1 MLFLWLFLCFACSET
16 KTDTAE
22 ESTDTSS
29 EMIEGGNCSYD
40 EYEGTCTYEIGGV
53 FTFTGTING
62 EEVSY
67 AGNPYTLG
75 PNENEP
81 ASGTSVD
88 CVLSY
93 INTGTCT
100 PCMIDIGECG
110 SEAFAGLQ

>member
-1 MLFLWLFLCFACSET
+1 MLLSFLLFACSDT

-22 ESTDTSS
+22 ADSDTSS
-29 EMIEGGNCSYD
+29 EIMEGGGCTYD
-40 EYEGTCTYEIGGV
+40 EYEGTCTYEDAAF

-75 PNENEP
+75 PEENEP
-81 ASGTSVD
+81 AAGSSVD

-100 PCMIDIGECG
+100 PCLIDIGECG
-110 SEAFAGLQ
+110 SEAFAGFQ